1 MYFYDIFTNF
11 ISNIDKV
18 DETAINNIRKLE
30 AERKEILA
38 IMDLESTTNS
48 PLSSMSIA
56 RLQNKLKSVDA
67 RIRKNKLVLSNI
79 EKASNKVL
87 PI

>member
-30 AERKEILA
+30 VERKEILA

-48 PLSSMSIA
+48 PLSTMSII
-56 RLQNKLKSVDA
+56 RLKNRLKSVDA

>member
-11 ISNIDKV
+11 ISNVDKV

-30 AERKEILA
+30 VERKEILA

-48 PLSSMSIA
+48 PLSTMSII
-56 RLQNKLKSVDA
+56 RLQNRLKSVDA

>member
-1 MYFYDIFTNF
+1 MYFYDIFANF

-30 AERKEILA
+30 VERKEILA

-48 PLSSMSIA
+48 PLSTMSIV
-56 RLQNKLKSVDA
+56 RLQNRLKSVNA

-79 EKASNKVL
+79 ENASNKVL